1 MSLPLTTSDM
11 RSDSSLFSELQSIA
25 WFFDID
31 KNMGMYDD
39 IYINNSYDEE
49 NSDRKAR

>member
-1 MSLPLTTSDM
+1 MIRKLTLI
-11 RSDSSLFSELQSIA
+11 RI
-25 WFFDID
+25 I
-31 KNMGMYDD
+31 N